1 MARRLA
7 YYMSPEDE
15 EALLYGPPPPPA
27 PPNLVS
33 DLVTPRRTDGDYSG
47 FHDPYQREEP
57 TPEELAADAAHEE
70 SDGLEVFREEVGA
83 RANPFDETEEQG
95 LGLGSYAKRL
105 YLDRNLEK
113 VREAP
118 AAVDKKAASVSAE
131 QKTTPDETDE
141 EKGPAPMTV
150 QMANNIID
158 DTNKPPRA
166 YGSEAERMMGS
177 PQKGQR
183 SDMFGLDDEEGWATE
198 QRRRVQAVREAYGED
213 SPAST
218 HWEDEL
224 LRERGDDRLT
234 DAQIR
239 RRAAAIGFIGAAFN
253 DDMEA
258 GTRWASQQHAANRDF
273 ASARDKARERD
284 TANARIPRELAEAI
298 TASVPA
304 ISPEAAAQLRNN
316 SPIVNAFQNGMYS
329 QGGRAEG
336 QQIGLSK
343 KKLDLIAE
351 TFKAETTDKR
361 IKMLG
366 VLQTIGGLE
375 GQQMRAAMLSQMTP
389 EQIADLGAGWMASA
403 LGVSRDKGAAALG
416 GDRSEL
422 TPEQQRKAD
431 IVTPDIVGTLANP
444 KVRDQVL
451 SDRVKATVNA
461 EQKRENAVEQS
472 IALAQNDRKFATK
485 WQTDWDNAAMPLKEA
500 IRSWKAMSPQGKE
513 AFVEWTK
520 QTKDPGSVFT
530 VATVADQFNKKFT
543 YAPGDQVHASKVL
556 AAINSHVKAQAGS
569 AVTGSEWDRI
579 AGRVG
584 LATGTW
590 APFNDP
596 SVVGAFLDDAAKLMT
611 QDRQTYERTM
621 GGWK

>member
-1 MARRLA
+1 MARQLS

-15 EALLYGPPPPPA
+15 ETLLYGPPPPPA
-27 PPNLVS
+27 ITNLGVTTGRVPLVS
-33 DLVTPRRTDGDYSG
+33 DLVTPRRTDGDYSS
-47 FHDPYQREEP
+47 FHDPYQDEEP
-57 TPEELAADAAHEE
+57 APEELEADAAG
-70 SDGLEVFREEVGA
+70 DGLEVFREEVGA
-83 RANPFDETEEQG
+83 RANPFDEAEEG
-95 LGLGSYAKRL
+95 LGLGHYAKRL
-105 YLDRNLEK
+105 YLDSNLQK
-113 VREAP
+113 IAEAP

-131 QKTTPDETDE
+131 QKTTPDATDE
-141 EKGPAPMTV
+141 EKGPVPMTV
-150 QMANNIID
+150 QMVNNVID
-158 DTNKPPRA
+158 DVNKPPRE
-166 YGSEAERMMGS
+166 YGSEAGRMMGT
-177 PQKGQR
+177 PQKGER
-183 SDMFGLDDEEGWATE
+183 SDLFGFDDEEGFSR
-198 QRRRVQAVREAYGED
+198 QKQIQRVQELYGDESD
-213 SPAST
+213 SQGRY
-218 HWEDEL
+218 WEDEFL
-224 LRERGDDRLT
+224 SRRRQSDEDINRAWLMQSTFWGNERGDQVRRMLRQEQQDYDR
-234 DAQIR
+234 
-239 RRAAAIGFIGAAFN
+239 G
-253 DDMEA
+253 
-258 GTRWASQQHAANRDF
+258 
-273 ASARDKARERD
+273 
-284 TANARIPRELAEAI
+284 LAEARQQDFGNRRI
-298 TASVPA
+298 SRAMAEA
-304 ISPEAAAQLRNN
+304 IAATGQVSPEAAVNLRMND
-316 SPIVNAFQNGMYS
+316 PIVKNFGQYAS

-336 QQIGLSK
+336 QNVGLAK
-343 KKLDLIAE
+343 KKLELIAD
-351 TFKAETTDKR
+351 TFKAETTDNR

-366 VLQTIGGLE
+366 ALQAIGGFE

-389 EQIADLGAGWMASA
+389 EQIAELGAGWMASA
-403 LGVSRDKGAAALG
+403 LGVSRDKGAAVLG
-416 GDRSEL
+416 GDRSGL

-431 IVTPDIVGTLANP
+431 IATPDIVGTLANP

-451 SDRVKATVNA
+451 GDRVKATVNA

-500 IRSWKAMSPQGKE
+500 IRGWKAMSPQGKE

-579 AGRVG
+579 AARVG

-596 SVVGAFLDDAAKLMT
+596 NVVGTFLEDAAKLMT
-611 QDRQTYERTM
+611 QDRQTYERIM